1 MERKYRMSE
10 DIFEELASDTCV
22 EESFNRAIAHGRQF
36 FQQSIFEQAL
46 ECYQSAMQIIVEEEF
61 PMQWAI
67 IQQGLSAIYLM
78 RTGGNSLDN
87 IQEAIARGQ
96 SALRVLTRTTCPFE
110 WAGAH
115 TYLGEAY
122 RQASFHI
129 NLQELY
135 SGLAVMQEQAMR
147 HFEAALQVYTEYDYP
162 LEWARVQRFQ
172 GKLYLERVRGKR
184 PENLAQSRDCFEL
197 ASLSMHS

>member
-1 MERKYRMSE
+1 MLE
-10 DIFEELASDTCV
+10 DPFE
-22 EESFNRAIAHGRQF
+22 NN
-36 FQQSIFEQAL
+36 
-46 ECYQSAMQIIVEEEF
+46 M
-61 PMQWAI
+61 
-67 IQQGLSAIYLM
+67 
-78 RTGGNSLDN
+78 DN

-115 TYLGEAY
+115 AYLGEAY
-122 RQASFHI
+122 RQASFHV

-135 SGLAVMQEQAMR
+135 SGLAVMQEQAIR

-172 GKLYLERVRGKR
+172 GMIYLERVQGKR

-197 ASLSMHS
+197 ASLSIRS